1 MVRELVSVR
10 DEARLVWQSLCI
22 KQNGKNSKGYHQG
35 SNRVSPFEEHHL
47 LPCYKRSMMLGE
59 RRKQR
64 EKSMLES
71 EREKKE
77 DSILELAILSA

>member
-1 MVRELVSVR
+1 MSEMNPSWSDRAFALSKTE
-10 DEARLVWQSLCI
+10 
-22 KQNGKNSKGYHQG
+22 KNSKGYHQG
-35 SNRVSPFEEHHL
+35 SNTVSLFEEHHL
-47 LPCYKRSMMLGE
+47 LPCCERSIMLGE
-59 RRKQR
+59 RREKR

>member
-1 MVRELVSVR
+1 
-10 DEARLVWQSLCI
+10 
-22 KQNGKNSKGYHQG
+22 
-35 SNRVSPFEEHHL
+35 
-47 LPCYKRSMMLGE
+47 MLGE